1 MELKT
6 ARFGNM
12 DVEDSHII
20 TMRGPILGFEKL
32 SRYVLIDK
40 KEESAFWWLQ
50 SVEDGAVVFVVVN
63 PFLIKEDY
71 KPELPE
77 DDVKLLEIESQTD
90 VLLLGIVTFGSK
102 PPEISVNVRG
112 PIVINWKKK
121 LGKQIILADSSLDV
135 QYRLQVNIQG
145 AVPVTK

>member
-6 ARFGNM
+6 ARFGNI
-12 DVEDSHII
+12 DIDESHII
-20 TMRGPILGFEKL
+20 TMRGPILGFENL
-32 SRYVLIDK
+32 SRFVLIDK
-40 KEESAFWWLQ
+40 KEEAAFWWLQ
-50 SVEDGAVVFVVVN
+50 SVEDGTVVFVVVN
-63 PFLIKEDY
+63 PFLIKGDY
-71 KPELPE
+71 QPEMQE
-77 DDVKLLEIESQTD
+77 DDVKLLEIEDQAD

-135 QYRLQVNIQG
+135 QYRLQVNIEG
-145 AVPVTK
+145 TVPVHR